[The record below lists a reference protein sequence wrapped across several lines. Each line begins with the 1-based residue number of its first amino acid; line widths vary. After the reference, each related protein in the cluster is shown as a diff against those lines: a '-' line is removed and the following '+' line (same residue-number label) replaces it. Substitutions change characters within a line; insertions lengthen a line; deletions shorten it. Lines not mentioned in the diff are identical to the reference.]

1 MRTVEDDHVDRPG
14 VDVQQCM
21 KLTGTNRSIELDRS
35 HCPCSSQGEGFC
47 LRPDAA
53 KAKPSQRDDHVLS
66 SRCRGFAASAHG
78 PRAQRWATRS
88 ALARPKGLGH
98 RHRASTPK
106 TCSHPAKTKAIS
118 GSPLTAHH
126 SPEIQLLV
134 SFALSR
140 PGGSGGVAA
149 PVPIP
154 NTAVKRPSAY
164 GTSS

>member
-1 MRTVEDDHVDRPG
+1 
-14 VDVQQCM
+14 M

-78 PRAQRWATRS
+78 RRAQRWATRL

-106 TCSHPAKTKAIS
+106 TCSNPAKTKANPVAKPDCRLATS
-118 GSPLTAHH
+118 TSLTYQ
-126 SPEIQLLV
+126 IQLLV

>member
-1 MRTVEDDHVDRPG
+1 
-14 VDVQQCM
+14 M

-35 HCPCSSQGEGFC
+35 HCPCSSPRRRPKVFVRRAKASAFVWPGEGIS
-47 LRPDAA
+47 LRPSDDMVCPHAVAA
-53 KAKPSQRDDHVLS
+53 KA
-66 SRCRGFAASAHG
+66 ASL
-78 PRAQRWATRS
+78 RATRS
-88 ALARPKGLGH
+88 ARARPHRLERKAHSILQRRVQTSENNGH
-98 RHRASTPK
+98 RSAQRPSRPPILRYPNPASR
-106 TCSHPAKTKAIS
+106 
-118 GSPLTAHH
+118 
-126 SPEIQLLV
+126 